1 MLSPFTNR
9 RIRCI
14 EYNAFEMKT
23 YGFTTHADRVKRF
36 KKFYYEY
43 LAWGGSFSWKVF
55 RDDGRI
61 F

>member
-1 MLSPFTNR
+1 MLYEDF
-9 RIRCI
+9 
-14 EYNAFEMKT
+14 KT
-23 YGFTTHADRVKRF
+23 EDFNTHHERVKRF

-43 LAWGGSFSWKVF
+43 LRWGGSFSWRVF